1 MCRGKHSS
9 NSHIWGSVP
18 FLSCA
23 PIGVCAVDFYLAI
36 SHWVI
41 VFHLLTWFL
50 SWRQRQYLLCCL
62 LCAPYLTHTR
72 WTTNIYRGSDTINS
86 PWICPYSAAASIPF
100 QKHWKPS
107 ILFKPSPITRIIPL
121 HIQWRTSGC
130 HTHPSSVPYPFLSG
144 NSLLYSLRRRCSIC
158 CSWPTPFPSPSI
170 HSTLTSFRTVVTF
183 LYLSLK
189 SLLTPSSK
197 PVNISIFS
205 WKK

>member
-144 NSLLYSLRRRCSIC
+144 KSSLLSEKEVLHLLFVAHSFPISLY
-158 CSWPTPFPSPSI
+158 PF
-170 HSTLTSFRTVVTF
+170 HS
-183 LYLSLK
+183 YLFQDSRH
-189 SLLTPSSK
+189 
-197 PVNISIFS
+197 ISISILKIFIDS
-205 WKK
+205 FL